1 MRLAVLLAL
10 ILATFVANS
19 AVGFISAEDTT
30 NLSSNHNKNNDKR
43 IAVDKIIKR
52 LRTSQAE
59 ERGIVP
65 VMLVS
70 AAARVNRADSTSTQ
84 SIVHAVKQQK
94 PIPKWATALTV
105 VLGLGVLAGLTYGN
119 IVSINLAQSES

>member
-19 AVGFISAEDTT
+19 AVGFASAEDTT
-30 NLSSNHNKNNDKR
+30 NLSNNHNKNNDKR
-43 IAVDKIIKR
+43 IALDKIIKR

-59 ERGIVP
+59 ERGAVP
-65 VMLVS
+65 ILLMS

-84 SIVHAVKQQK
+84 TIVHAVKQQK

-105 VLGLGVLAGLTYGN
+105 VLGLGVLAGLTY
-119 IVSINLAQSES
+119 VSVGLATAKS